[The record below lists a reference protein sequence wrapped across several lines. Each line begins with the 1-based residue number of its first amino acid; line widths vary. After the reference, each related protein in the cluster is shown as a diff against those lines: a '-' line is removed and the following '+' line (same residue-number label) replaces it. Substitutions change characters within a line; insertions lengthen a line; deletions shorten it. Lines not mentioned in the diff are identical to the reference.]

1 MEYNSDFQYDLK
13 FGNKAET
20 EFAEIVKDST
30 VEIKSDRKTI
40 ETGNIYIEY
49 KSRGKQSGLATTK
62 AKTWVYKIQEGCMIV
77 IDTELLKKTLRY
89 LIKSRLAVDK
99 VRGGDNN
106 TSLGILVNIER
117 LIENLRI
124 VEKQSI

>member
-89 LIKSRLAVDK
+89 LVKSRLAVDK
-99 VRGGDNN
+99 VPGGDNN